1 MAVITS
7 FSPKAISLWE
17 RWEHWFALP
26 ADTTPAERRLVNI
39 VSISFPILWLIY
51 FFYVFLFAYWGVWPL
66 VLTSFISVIILTA
79 TLVLWR
85 KQRRRQLA
93 LAIAAALI
101 LADIS
106 LVILFLSWAFGA
118 QYAAITLFLT
128 FMLTSLYPR
137 WVTVAVAVVIMLL
150 FIGWYYYTVFFPPLA
165 SVPPLQLAVFNSLNI
180 AATFGT
186 IGIATL
192 YLVNEADRAEQA
204 NEELLNNVLPSSI
217 AARLKKKEPTIA
229 DGFQNASI
237 LFADLVGFT
246 PVSQKLTPDELVEML
261 DTIFSRFDELVDQ
274 YGLEKI
280 KTIGDEY
287 MVASGIPTPRED
299 HAQALADFAL
309 AMRDSLTEY
318 SETNGVDLRMRIGI
332 NSGPV
337 VAGVIGKRRF
347 LYDLW
352 GDSVNTASRMESHG
366 IPGEIQITEATRDL
380 LDGQFTYVDRGVID
394 IKGKGPMQT
403 YLLQPNGHA

>member
-1 MAVITS
+1 MAVTSSTTPTSSSFWESWSAVPDDATPSERRLYS
-7 FSPKAISLWE
+7 FSVL
-17 RWEHWFALP
+17 ALP
-26 ADTTPAERRLVNI
+26 AT
-39 VSISFPILWLIY
+39 WLIHL
-51 FFYVFLFAYWGVWPL
+51 FYIFLFVAWGVWPL
-66 VLTSFISVIILTA
+66 AIVNVFGVFLWSMAAL
-79 TLVLWR
+79 LVR
-85 KQRRRQLA
+85 KQRHTLA
-93 LAIAAALI
+93 LAVVIFEVLAHATMVIVFLGWGFGMQYLAIPLFVGIVLI
-101 LADIS
+101 
-106 LVILFLSWAFGA
+106 
-118 QYAAITLFLT
+118 
-128 FMLTSLYPR
+128 SLYPR
-137 WVTVAVAVVIMLL
+137 WVNMTLSVFIMLL
-150 FIGWYYYTVFFPPLA
+150 FIGWYYYTELFPPLA
-165 SVPPLQLAVFNSLNI
+165 TAPPLQLAVLNIINI
-180 AATFGT
+180 AATFF
-186 IGIATL
+186 IIAVGVT
-192 YLVNEADRAEQA
+192 YLVNEVERAERT
-204 NEELLNNVLPSSI
+204 NIELLNNVLPSSI

-237 LFADLVGFT
+237 LFADIAGFT
-246 PVSQKLTPDELVEML
+246 PVSQKMTPDELVEML
-261 DTIFSRFDELVDQ
+261 DAIFSRFDELVDQ

-287 MVASGIPTPRED
+287 MVASGIPIPRED

-318 SETNGVDLRMRIGI
+318 STAKNVDLQMRIGI

-366 IPGEIQITEATRDL
+366 IPGEIQVTEATRDL
-380 LDGQFTYVDRGVID
+380 LDGQFTFIDRGLID